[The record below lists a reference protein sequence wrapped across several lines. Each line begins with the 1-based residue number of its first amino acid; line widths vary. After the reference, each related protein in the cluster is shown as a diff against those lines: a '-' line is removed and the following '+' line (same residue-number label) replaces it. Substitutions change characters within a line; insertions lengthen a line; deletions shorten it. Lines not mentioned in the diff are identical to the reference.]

1 MKRTSIN
8 PTDWGLAIL
17 MDQGEVVEGTTR
29 TLRCSGQVSLHDDP
43 EAEMGFAVTHPG
55 DMRAQIE
62 DALGHLDALLDG
74 AGMTRSNIVSL
85 RFFTTD
91 IEAFL
96 TNYDVYAEWIA
107 PAGIR
112 PPMTLLGVDQL
123 AVTGLLIEI
132 EMEAAA

>member
-17 MDQGEVVEGTTR
+17 MDQGEVVEATTR
-29 TLRCSGQVSLHDDP
+29 SLRCSGQVSLHDDP
-43 EAEMGFAVTHPG
+43 EAEMGCAVTHPG

-62 DALGHLDALLDG
+62 DALSHLDTLLDG

-91 IEAFL
+91 
-96 TNYDVYAEWIA
+96 
-107 PAGIR
+107 
-112 PPMTLLGVDQL
+112 
-123 AVTGLLIEI
+123 
-132 EMEAAA
+132 MEA

>member
-8 PTDWGLAIL
+8 PTNWGLAIL
-17 MDQGEVVEGTTR
+17 MDQGEVVEGVTR
-29 TLRCSGQVSLHDDP
+29 SLRCSGQASLHDDP
-43 EAEMGFAVTHPG
+43 EAENGFGVTHPG
-55 DMRAQIE
+55 DMRAQIQ
-62 DALGHLDALLDG
+62 DALGHLDALLEG
-74 AGMTRSNIVSL
+74 AEMTRSNIVSL

-91 IEAFL
+91 MEAFL
-96 TNYDVYAEWIA
+96 ANYDVYAEWIA

-112 PPMTLLGVDQL
+112 PPMTLLGVTQL

>member
-1 MKRTSIN
+1 
-8 PTDWGLAIL
+8 
-17 MDQGEVVEGTTR
+17 MDQGEVVEGATR
-29 TLRCSGQVSLHDDP
+29 ALRCSGQVSLHDDP
-43 EAEMGFAVTHPG
+43 EAENGFAVTHPG
-55 DMRAQIE
+55 DMHAQIQ
-62 DALGHLDALLDG
+62 DALGHLDSLLEG

-91 IEAFL
+91 VDAFL
-96 TNYDVYAEWIA
+96 ANFDVYTEWIA

-112 PPMTLLGVDQL
+112 PPQTVLGITQL

>member
-8 PTDWGLAIL
+8 PTKWGLAIL
-17 MDQGEVVEGTTR
+17 MDQGEIVEETTR

-43 EAEMGFAVTHPG
+43 EAEMGYSVTHPG
-55 DMRAQIE
+55 DMRAQIQ

-74 AGMTRSNIVSL
+74 AEMTRSNIVSL
-85 RFFTTD
+85 RLFTTD
-91 IEAFL
+91 MDAFMA
-96 TNYDVYAEWIA
+96 NYDVYAEWIA

-112 PPMTLLGVDQL
+112 PPMTLLGVAQL
-123 AVTGLLIEI
+123 AVAGLLIEI